1 MLEPMPVPEMPELM
15 PELMLV
21 VTVLLTLVPMP
32 VVTLEPETTKPET
45 TKPQMD
51 QVVTERRRE
60 APGRM
65 PKMSHSAIKV
75 MP

>member
-1 MLEPMPVPEMPELM
+1 
-15 PELMLV
+15 MLV

-32 VVTLEPETTKPET
+32 VVTLEPETTKKTET